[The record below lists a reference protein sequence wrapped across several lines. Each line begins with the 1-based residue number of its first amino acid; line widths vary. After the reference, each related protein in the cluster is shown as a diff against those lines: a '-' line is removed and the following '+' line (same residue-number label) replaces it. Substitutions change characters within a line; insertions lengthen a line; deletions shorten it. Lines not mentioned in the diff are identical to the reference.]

1 MRDFVLASKS
11 GVVVGGE
18 DVEGA
23 ARALVDFYRAKQ
35 EGRTPVQPE
44 RAMVERF
51 ERRELTRKLAAGL
64 DELVGSLAVA
74 PPAARTV

>member
-23 ARALVDFYRAKQ
+23 TQALVDFYRAKQ
-35 EGRTPVQPE
+35 EGRTRVQPE

-51 ERRELTRKLAAGL
+51 ERRELTRKLAQGL
-64 DELVGSLAVA
+64 DELVGSTA
-74 PPAARTV
+74 PAIASARTA